1 MSDPIRTYRDFWP
14 YYLKEHSKPA
24 TRLWHIAGTTIAMVL
39 LLAGLASAN
48 VGLIV
53 TAVVAGYL
61 PAWVSHFV
69 IERNKPATFRYPLW
83 SLVSDF
89 RMAGLW
95 FIGRLDSELA
105 NAGLPTP
112 GR

>member
-61 PAWVSHFV
+61 PAWVSSS
-69 IERNKPATFRYPLW
+69 R
-83 SLVSDF
+83 
-89 RMAGLW
+89 
-95 FIGRLDSELA
+95 
-105 NAGLPTP
+105 PTT
-112 GR
+112 